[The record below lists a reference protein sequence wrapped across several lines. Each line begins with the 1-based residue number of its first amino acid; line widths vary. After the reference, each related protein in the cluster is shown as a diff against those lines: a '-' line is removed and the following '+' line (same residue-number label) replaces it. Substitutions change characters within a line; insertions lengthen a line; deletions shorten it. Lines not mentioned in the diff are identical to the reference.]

1 MTKEELNQL
10 QILRRNFVATHAA
23 SGHAVSD
30 HLRGITKMVEPGNDR
45 RAAP

>member
-10 QILRRNFVATHAA
+10 QTLRRNFVATAQRAMDCCAA

-30 HLRGITKMVEPGNDR
+30 HFRDMVIP
-45 RAAP
+45 P